1 MIEVFREP
9 SKRATLIC
17 DSSFSELSQY
27 KFLESQSK
35 ARPRQFTMS
44 VREEHSAGPQPSR
57 PNKIRATARTDGVLP
72 CAKVCNR
79 IFKDIFFSASFSLG
93 PTCGDDGLQLGAI
106 DEGPLDG
113 LRLDIGPVDP
123 LLQGVVVHHGHV
135 VDVGNR
141 QRRHHVHVRVVDVH
155 AADLRAPHVQQEA
168 FQSWPGREGRC
179 SDANYIV
186 DLNVVF
192 VNV

>member
-1 MIEVFREP
+1 MIEVLREP

-44 VREEHSAGPQPSR
+44 VREEHSAEPQPSR
-57 PNKIRATARTDGVLP
+57 PNRIGTAARTDDVLP
-72 CAKVCNR
+72 CTKVCNR
-79 IFKDIFFSASFSLG
+79 IFKGSFFLGGDYAAFLLG
-93 PTCGDDGLQLGAI
+93 PTCGDDGLQLGAV

-113 LRLDIGPVDP
+113 LRLDVGPVDP

-141 QRRHHVHVRVVDVH
+141 QRRHHVHVWVVDVH
-155 AADLRAPHVQQEA
+155 AADLRAPHVQEEA
-168 FQSWPGREGRC
+168 FQRWPGREGR
-179 SDANYIV
+179 SSGAN
-186 DLNVVF
+186 
-192 VNV
+192 

>member
-17 DSSFSELSQY
+17 DSSFSALSQY

-44 VREEHSAGPQPSR
+44 VREEHSAEQQLSQS
-57 PNKIRATARTDGVLP
+57 NKIGITVHAVLS
-72 CAKVCNR
+72 CIKVRSKC
-79 IFKDIFFSASFSLG
+79 FKDYFYFIFVAGFGGFTKILLG
-93 PTCGDDGLQLGAI
+93 PTRGDDCLQLCAV
-106 DEGPLDG
+106 DEGPLNG
-113 LRLDIGPVDP
+113 LRLDVSPVDP

-135 VDVGNR
+135 VDVGDS

-155 AADLRAPHVQQEA
+155 TADLRATDVQEEA
-168 FQSWPGREGRC
+168 LQRWPG
-179 SDANYIV
+179 
-186 DLNVVF
+186 
-192 VNV
+192 